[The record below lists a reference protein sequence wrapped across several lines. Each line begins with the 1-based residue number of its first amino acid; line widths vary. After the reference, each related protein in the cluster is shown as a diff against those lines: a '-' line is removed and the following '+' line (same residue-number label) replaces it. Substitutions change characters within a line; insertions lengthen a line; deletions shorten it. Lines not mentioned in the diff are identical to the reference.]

1 MDYSHSLFAFVVSRF
16 PIYDD
21 RLIEQIK
28 SVLAR
33 PSTSIFHH
41 QSIEGPTDIAFI
53 PKVKEMDKLRLIWL
67 VLLLVESYT
76 KARFIA
82 LSYQMRFR
90 AINVQPTHSNNSY
103 L

>member
-1 MDYSHSLFAFVVSRF
+1 MDYNHFLCPFVVSRF
-16 PIYDD
+16 AIYDD

-28 SVLAR
+28 SVVAR
-33 PSTSIFHH
+33 PSTSICHH
-41 QSIEGPTDIAFI
+41 QIIEGPTDIAFI
-53 PKVKEMDKLRLIWL
+53 PKVKGMDKLRLIWL

-82 LSYQMRFR
+82 QSYQMRFR
-90 AINVQPTHSNNSY
+90 AINVLSTHSNNSY